1 MIKELYTAA
10 MGMIPQQTRLE
21 VIANN
26 MANANTTGFK
36 RDSVFERNL
45 IDAKANLWNTP
56 GDAEDDD
63 PPIGKYTD
71 FTTGSMQQTYNPLDI
86 ALNGDGFFVLQDDE
100 NKQTLTRNGHFT
112 ISTEGTITAMD
123 GKMLM
128 GVNGP
133 IRVQQQV
140 YGDNSRTNE
149 TRNVE
154 IKVNDNGEVFANN
167 EQVGSII
174 VAKVTNLNQME
185 KVSNEGFVTR
195 DNAGIEYSSQENV
208 SLKQGWLENS
218 NVDIVKEMVQMIELQ
233 RMFEAGSKVIH
244 TNDSTLDNS
253 IRLGRY

>member
-1 MIKELYTAA
+1 
-10 MGMIPQQTRLE
+10 
-21 VIANN
+21 
-26 MANANTTGFK
+26 
-36 RDSVFERNL
+36 
-45 IDAKANLWNTP
+45 
-56 GDAEDDD
+56 
-63 PPIGKYTD
+63 
-71 FTTGSMQQTYNPLDI
+71 
-86 ALNGDGFFVLQDDE
+86 
-100 NKQTLTRNGHFT
+100 
-112 ISTEGTITAMD
+112 
-123 GKMLM
+123 MLM

-133 IRVQQQV
+133 INVQQQV
-140 YGDNSRTNE
+140 FGDNNTTNE
-149 TRNVE
+149 NRNVE

-195 DNAGIEYSSQENV
+195 NNAGIEYSSQENV

-253 IRLGRY
+253 IKLGRY